1 MKYFQKLLLS
11 SAAISLF
18 TPLIAI
24 GIEKDL
30 TDISS
35 YKTSTEINKNNL
47 IDKFNFEIA
56 DSSHHHV
63 DHKNSN
69 EGVFKTSTKVMG
81 QAVFTTGFIDT
92 AATADNKL
100 TSEYSVMLMTHTSFT
115 GKDHLFV
122 SLDQGNHNDL
132 QMDSAMNMVMN
143 SLTVSSLFY
152 QFPIGDFQLTA
163 GPLVDQDDV
172 ISANTSI
179 YSDAFRLS
187 GMRFGASGAMNET
200 GPGLAIA
207 HTNSNGFNGSI
218 SLVSDDGQNATQ
230 GILTEEGDDILTA
243 SIGYDSNNYGGGLIY
258 KRADENGDS
267 NGVKT
272 FGGGV
277 YFRPEGFPTISVM
290 YDTSD
295 PEGNGANSKAIM
307 VGLDYPIGSGIASAA
322 FESHDDAGTTTTS
335 HEVYYNY
342 PVNDSVS
349 VQGGIFSE
357 EVVTANTDNTQGFVI
372 ETFFTF

>member
-1 MKYFQKLLLS
+1 MKLFQQLVVALPT
-11 SAAISLF
+11 ISLL
-18 TPLIAI
+18 TPLAASTA
-24 GIEKDL
+24 ETSL
-30 TDISS
+30 TGVSS
-35 YKTSTEINKNNL
+35 YKKNYGINTTTL
-47 IDKFNFEIA
+47 THQTVFEIA
-56 DSSHHHV
+56 DSSHSSHSHHGKHDGV
-63 DHKNSN
+63 DF
-69 EGVFKTSTKVMG
+69 ETSTKMMG

-100 TSEYSVMLMTHTSFT
+100 TSEYSFMLMTHTSFT
-115 GKDHLFV
+115 GQDHLFA
-122 SLDQGNHNDL
+122 SIDQGNHNDL
-132 QMDSAMNMVMN
+132 QMDSSMNMVMN

-152 QFPIGDFQLTA
+152 QFPVGDFQLTA

-200 GPGLAIA
+200 GPGIAIA

-218 SLVSDDGQNATQ
+218 SLVADDGENSTK
-230 GILTEEGDDILTA
+230 GIFTREGDDILTA

-258 KRADENGDS
+258 KRSDENGDS
-267 NGVKT
+267 NGVET

-295 PEGNGANSKAIM
+295 PEGNGTNSKALM
-307 VGLDYPIGSGIASAA
+307 VGLDHPIGNGVASAA
-322 FESHDDAGTTTTS
+322 FESHDDAGTTTTN

-349 VQGGIFSE
+349 VQGGFFSE
-357 EVVTANTDNTQGFVI
+357 EINGADNTQGVVV